1 MKIAI
6 TGKGGVGK
14 TTFSSLLTGAL
25 ALQGRNVIAI
35 DADPDAN
42 FGSGLGLPPGEQVT
56 PLSEMEDLIAERT
69 GARDNYGG
77 YFTLNPKV
85 DDIPETFARRIGPI
99 HLLALGGIKHG
110 GSGCICPASAL
121 VKALLTHVVLGRDDA
136 VVMDMEAGL
145 EHLGRATAISMDALL
160 VVVNDTPWSVQTA
173 LRIRQLAGDIGITK
187 LFAVANLIKP
197 TSDLA
202 AIAARLEGI
211 PLVGHLP
218 FDGLLGEGMFL
229 GADHGDVRPSPGL
242 QKYLPVAQGV
252 LAALTSSSQ

>member
-14 TTFSSLLTGAL
+14 TTFSSLLVAAL
-25 ALQGRNVIAI
+25 ALQGRKVIAI

-56 PLSEMEDLIAERT
+56 PLAEMEDLIVERT

-77 YFTLNPKV
+77 YFSLNPKV
-85 DDIPETFARRIGPI
+85 DDIPEAFARRIGPI

-136 VVMDMEAGL
+136 VIMDMEAGL

-173 LRIRQLAGDIGITK
+173 LRIRELAGDIGITK

-197 TSDLA
+197 TSSLDL
-202 AIAARLEGI
+202 IRERLEGI
-211 PLVGHLP
+211 PLVAHLP
-218 FDGLLGEGMFL
+218 YDALLGEGMIL
-229 GADHGDVRPSPGL
+229 GVDGGLIRPSPGL
-242 QKYLPVAQGV
+242 TKYLPVALEV
-252 LAALTSSSQ
+252 LTALTASA

>member
-1 MKIAI
+1 MKIAV

-14 TTFSSLLTGAL
+14 TTFSSLLAAAL

-99 HLLALGGIKHG
+99 RLLALGGVKHG
-110 GSGCICPASAL
+110 GAGCICPASAL
-121 VKALLTHVVLGRDDA
+121 VKALLSHVVLGRDDA

-173 LRIRQLAGDIGITK
+173 LRIRDLAGDIGITR

-202 AIAARLEGI
+202 AIRARLAGI
-211 PLVGHLP
+211 PLVGQLP
-218 FDGLLGEGMFL
+218 YDPLLGEGMIVNP
-229 GADHGDVRPSPGL
+229 DHANIQPSPGL
-242 QKYLPVAQGV
+242 TKYLPVAQEV
-252 LAALTSSSQ
+252 LAALRGVG